1 MVGHIITLKGG
12 NTMSK
17 LVKVA
22 EKKSVAPGTAKV
34 VEAEG
39 RSFALFNVSG
49 TFYALDNNCTH
60 VGGPLGEGDLAGE
73 VVTCPWHG
81 AQFNVKTGE
90 VLAPPARTGVRSFP
104 VKVQGDDVLVELD

>member
-1 MVGHIITLKGG
+1 
-12 NTMSK
+12 MSK

-22 EKKSVAPGTAKV
+22 EAKEVAPGTGKV
-34 VEAEG
+34 VEAEA
-39 RSFALFNVSG
+39 RSLALFNVSG
-49 TFYALDNNCTH
+49 TFYAIDNTCTH
-60 VGGPLGEGDLAGE
+60 RGGPLGEGALAGE

-104 VKVQGDDVLVELD
+104 VKVQGDDVFVELD

>member
-1 MVGHIITLKGG
+1 MVGHLITLNGG

-22 EKKSVAPGTAKV
+22 ETKEVAPGTGKV

-39 RSFALFNVSG
+39 RSLALFNVVG
-49 TFYALDNNCTH
+49 TFHTIDSICTH
-60 VGGPLGEGDLAGE
+60 QGGPLGEGDLAGE

-90 VLAPPARTGVRSFP
+90 VLAPPARIEVRSFP